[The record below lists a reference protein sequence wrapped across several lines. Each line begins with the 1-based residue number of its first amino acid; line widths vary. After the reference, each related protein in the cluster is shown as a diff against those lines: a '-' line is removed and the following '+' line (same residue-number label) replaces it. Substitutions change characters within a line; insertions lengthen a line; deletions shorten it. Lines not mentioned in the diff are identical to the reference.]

1 MSPHTSWILVHEVVP
16 RLAASIPRAVKMVGC
31 EDVEEL
37 IQDATALAARMLNNT
52 EKAGKQVTA
61 GNIAYYTLQ
70 HVKSGRR
77 SVGHSNADVLGTA
90 TQLNGRSRVSSFD
103 EPVAMEDDPCSEFTV
118 NDVFGS
124 DQEDPSTAA
133 ARKMDWDEFMKHQD
147 DCCKAIVLALVE
159 GESVRPLSV
168 RFKLSAST
176 IQNRKRQLGLRILQF
191 MGDAVLVDSTRQPQ
205 WRDGIVALREK
216 QACRLERAVGLLS

>member
-1 MSPHTSWILVHEVVP
+1 MSPHTSWILIHEVVP

-77 SVGHSNADVLGTA
+77 SVGHSNADVHGSA

-103 EPVAMEDDPCSEFTV
+103 EPVAMEDESCGEFTV

-133 ARKMDWDEFMKHQD
+133 ARKIDWDEFIGRQD
-147 DCCKAIVLALVE
+147 ECSKAIVVALVE
-159 GESVRPLSV
+159 GNSVRPLSV

-176 IQNRKRQLGLRILQF
+176 IQNRKQQLGSRLKEF
-191 MGDAVLVDSTRQPQ
+191 MGDDVIVDSTRQPS
-205 WRDGIVALREK
+205 WRDGIVASREK
-216 QACRLERAVGLLS
+216 QACRLDRSVGLS

>member
-1 MSPHTSWILVHEVVP
+1 MSPHTRWILVHEVVP

-77 SVGHSNADVLGTA
+77 SVGHSNADVHGSA

-103 EPVAMEDDPCSEFTV
+103 EPVVDDDEACEFTF
-118 NDVFGS
+118 NDVFGA

-133 ARKMDWDEFMKHQD
+133 ARKIDWEEFMKHQD

-176 IQNRKRQLGLRILQF
+176 IQNRKQQLASRLKEF
-191 MGDAVLVDSTRQPQ
+191 MGFDVLIDSTRQPQ

-216 QACRLERAVGLLS
+216 QACRLDRSVGLS